1 MISCRLPRLSERE
14 EFIFDLENFV
24 CSWRADKP
32 KWIYLDSDKKIR
44 KEPMKEG
51 VKDLDKY
58 AYLLEF
64 VSNVIS
70 VMRCNE
76 IYAEV
81 IHSNRECYSQ
91 LVKLTENNR
100 IIYYSYNIDFSTG
113 SLHTHYKVT
122 NDENS
127 IDYYAKNLLDILVYF
142 NKDRTFTRE
151 IPIKLYKSGLENC
164 LNDHIK
170 AL

>member
-14 EFIFDLENFV
+14 EFIFDLENFI
-24 CSWRADKP
+24 CSWRADRP
-32 KWIYLDSDKKIR
+32 KWIYLDSNKKIR
-44 KEPMKEG
+44 KGPMKRG

-76 IYAEV
+76 IYSEV